1 MTKNWQTTSCLVT
14 SPGERFDI
22 LRLNLKVPKVALPKE
37 TSSHVRS
44 AETEMLL
51 AARTIIDELVK
62 RLGRYGTKGALAKD
76 KGQEL
81 AEKED

>member
-1 MTKNWQTTSCLVT
+1 MTKKGFSRIDYERQQ
-14 SPGERFDI
+14 GERFDI
-22 LRLNLKVPKVALPKE
+22 LRLNLKVPKLALPKE

-62 RLGRYGTKGALAKD
+62 RLGRYGTKGAPA